1 MTRREI
7 RVAASTHTT
16 RPARVV
22 RVRRN
27 EGAVRIELA
36 LGELGGRL
44 LSTALT
50 PEEARKIGELLLAE
64 ADAAEAVL
72 RERAEDGR

>member
-7 RVAASTHTT
+7 RVAASPHTT

-22 RVRRN
+22 RIRRN
-27 EGAVRIELA
+27 DGAARIELG
-36 LGELGGRL
+36 LGQLGGRI
-44 LSTALT
+44 LSTSLT
-50 PEEARKIGELLLAE
+50 PEESRKIGELLLAE
-64 ADAAEAVL
+64 ADAAEAIL